1 MLCKILMHLHM
12 LSCARCSRPCA
23 HTADTSACKD
33 SRRHVTHMVACQVLG
48 YLGGHACRLFASCAY
63 VKRVYVCLL
72 PCTLNC
78 RRCALVGALPL
89 YNTVCGNS
97 IRPDDHLQ
105 AGSILTHKHTHH
117 KHRQTLRQ
125 AGMHTQTYPCPSC
138 TPCPLPRALP
148 CVSQRLSFLGT
159 HPPAHAT
166 VFGTRPSLSCSRSYF
181 IHPQR
186 IGWRRRAFRP
196 LLATALYWLL
206 AIGHV
211 ASESRG
217 RVAEHE
223 SIVAGVLQR
232 NPPTH
237 CA

>member
-1 MLCKILMHLHM
+1 MHLHM

-105 AGSILTHKHTHH
+105 AGSILTHKHTHN

-125 AGMHTQTYPCPSC
+125 AGRHTQTYPCPSC

-159 HPPAHAT
+159 HPPAHVT
-166 VFGTRPSLSCSRSYF
+166 VFGTRSSLVHALTSFTRNGLAGGDGPSGLCWPLPSIGFWPLGMSR
-181 IHPQR
+181 
-186 IGWRRRAFRP
+186 AK
-196 LLATALYWLL
+196 A
-206 AIGHV
+206 
-211 ASESRG
+211 
-217 RVAEHE
+217 VAE
-223 SIVAGVLQR
+223 
-232 NPPTH
+232 
-237 CA
+237 